1 MNCDLVIWTQPSG
14 PLCLWQCFCLR
25 IVAMDESNFR
35 ICAPF
40 ATQYSKHWEWRKTWR
55 CCVGSS
61 FSWRINWC
69 QVKRLMFALL
79 LLFLVKIRKRK
90 EKGNQAK
97 QRTIIRPNGSLNDSL
112 LIGVQRVATNGLRL
126 AILTF
131 CYLQWICFNHWAQCL
146 QGVPKK
152 RNNIFWGVL
161 DPFLA
166 VFELLIIL
174 MTLTP
179 HKHLFKHYFMF

>member
-1 MNCDLVIWTQPSG
+1 MNPISGFAHLLLPSIKKMI
-14 PLCLWQCFCLR
+14 Q
-25 IVAMDESNFR
+25 N
-35 ICAPF
+35 
-40 ATQYSKHWEWRKTWR
+40 WEWRKTWR

-179 HKHLFKHYFMF
+179 HKHLFKHYLMF